1 MLSACYAKTGKQTRR
16 TAMKLNE
23 YEIRHNAY
31 LRENGAECAV
41 LLKKDGNFPLRETE
55 DSKGQSTGHY
65 KEHNARKIA
74 LYGSGVR
81 YTIKGGT
88 GSGEVNSRF
97 YVTVEE
103 GFKNAGFT
111 ITSGSW
117 LDGYDK
123 VRAEARQK
131 FIRDIKAEARAKHI
145 QAVILCMGRS
155 MAEPEY
161 QLPIDGEGDTA
172 IYVLSRIS
180 GEGSDREPVE
190 GEILLSE
197 TEKRDIL
204 ACNAKYKNFMLVINA
219 GGVVDLTAVKD
230 VKNILILSQLGVET
244 GDILADILLGKSSPS
259 GKLTTTWSVWKDYPS
274 MGEFGDRDETR
285 YKEGIYV
292 GYRYFDSV
300 GKRPLYPFGYGLSY
314 TDFYLEK
321 DSVRLEGQ
329 TVTVTANIKNVGNH
343 AGKEVLQ
350 VYVSSPEGKL
360 DQPYQAFVTFAKTS
374 LLAPGE
380 EQKLSAGFEMSDIAS
395 YEEASASY
403 VLEAGNY
410 ILRVGNSSADTKVY
424 GAIHV
429 EDRIVCT
436 KTRNVMGSPDFADY
450 RPAEGEKKSSSLSA
464 EELAETTVLTLGKD
478 AVATA
483 CVDFDL
489 DCEIDGA
496 VKKLSDE
503 DLIRMNLGAFDP
515 KGGMASIIGNAGFSV
530 AGAAGQTFMGAGE
543 YGIPSMVMADGPAGL
558 RISREYARDKNGEV
572 HALGAS
578 FPESLM
584 DFLPGIARLLM
595 KRIGYKVK
603 KTDTVMNQYATAIP
617 IGTAIAQSFNLAF
630 AEKCGDIVGSEMERF
645 GVHLWL
651 APALNIH
658 RSIRCG
664 RNFEYYS
671 EDPVISGEF
680 AAAITRGVQAHP
692 GCGTTIKHYAANN
705 QELNRTQNNS
715 QASERALR
723 EIYLKGFG
731 IAVRKSQPK
740 AVMTSY
746 NLINGVHTAEHKGMI
761 NDVLKSEF
769 GYQGIVMT
777 DWTIA
782 DYASEKGCIHPVAK
796 APNVIMAGGDLFMPG
811 SKADYEDVV
820 KAMQEG
826 KVTREQMRINASRT
840 AKMARELV
848 KSK

>member
-1 MLSACYAKTGKQTRR
+1 
-16 TAMKLNE
+16 MKLNE
-23 YEIRHNAY
+23 YEIGHNAY
-31 LRENGAECAV
+31 LRKNGAECTV
-41 LLKKDGNFPLRETE
+41 LLKKDGNFPLKET
-55 DSKGQSTGHY
+55 GQ
-65 KEHNARKIA
+65 IA
-74 LYGSGVR
+74 LYGSGAR

-103 GFKNAGFT
+103 GLKNAGFT

-123 VRAEARQK
+123 VRVEAKQQ
-131 FIRDIKAEARAKHI
+131 FIRDIKAEAKARHT
-145 QAVILCMGRS
+145 QAAMLSMGRS

-161 QLPIDGEGDTA
+161 QLPIDGTGDTA

-180 GEGSDREPVE
+180 GEGSDREPVA

-204 ACNAKYKNFMLVINA
+204 ACNAKYKYFMLVINA

-259 GKLTTTWSVWKDYPS
+259 GKLTTTWSAWKDYPS

-300 GKRPLYPFGYGLSY
+300 GKLPLYPFGYGLSY
-314 TDFYLEK
+314 TEFCLEK
-321 DSVRLEGQ
+321 DSVRLNGQ
-329 TVTVTANIKNVGNH
+329 TVTVTANIKNVGNA

-360 DQPYQAFVTFAKTS
+360 DQPYQALAGFAKTK

-380 EQKLSAGFEMSDIAS
+380 EQKLSVSFEMSDIAS
-395 YEEASASY
+395 YDEASASFC
-403 VLEAGNY
+403 LEAGDY
-410 ILRVGNSSADTKVY
+410 VLRVGNSSTGTDVY
-424 GAIHV
+424 GVIRV
-429 EDRIVCT
+429 EEKIVCI
-436 KTRNVMGSPDFADY
+436 KTRNVMGRPDFNDY
-450 RPAEGEKKSSSLSA
+450 KPAEGEKKSSSLSA
-464 EELAETTVLTLGKD
+464 KELAETTVLTLAKN
-478 AVATA
+478 AISTVN
-483 CVDFDL
+483 VDFDL
-489 DCEIDGA
+489 TCEIDA
-496 VKKLSDE
+496 DVRKLSDE
-503 DLIRMNLGAFDP
+503 QLIKMNLGAFDP
-515 KGGMASIIGNAGFSV
+515 KGGMASIIGNAGFTV
-530 AGAAGQTFMGAGE
+530 AGAAGQTFME
-543 YGIPSMVMADGPAGL
+543 VKEVGIPSMVMADGPAGL
-558 RISREYARDKNGEV
+558 RLSREYARDKNGV
-572 HALGAS
+572 PHVLGAS
-578 FPESLM
+578 FPESIM
-584 DFLPGIARLLM
+584 DFLPKIAKLFM
-595 KRIGYKVK
+595 KQIGYKVK
-603 KTDTVMNQYATAIP
+603 KTDTIENQYATAIP

-630 AEKCGDIVGSEMERF
+630 AEKCGDIVGFEMELF

-664 RNFEYYS
+664 RNFEYFS

-731 IAVRKSQPK
+731 IAIRKSQPK

-761 NDVLKSEF
+761 NDVLKCEF
-769 GYQGIVMT
+769 GYKGIVMT
-777 DWTIA
+777 DWVIA
-782 DYASEKGCIHPVAK
+782 DYATEKGCIHPVAK

-811 SKADYEDVV
+811 SKSDYEDVEA
-820 KAMQEG
+820 AMKEG
-826 KVTREQMRINASRT
+826 KVTREQMQINASRT
-840 AKMARELV
+840 ARMARELV

>member
-1 MLSACYAKTGKQTRR
+1 
-16 TAMKLNE
+16 MKLNE
-23 YEIRHNAY
+23 YEVKHNAY
-31 LRENGAECAV
+31 LRENGAECTV
-41 LLKKDGNFPLRETE
+41 LLKKDGNFPL
-55 DSKGQSTGHY
+55 KGTGQ
-65 KEHNARKIA
+65 IA
-74 LYGSGVR
+74 LYGSGAR

-103 GFKNAGFT
+103 GLKNAGFT

-123 VRAEARQK
+123 VRAEAKQQ
-131 FIRDIKAEARAKHI
+131 FIKDIKAEAKEKHT
-145 QAVILCMGRS
+145 QAVIICMGRS

-161 QLPIDGEGDTA
+161 HLPIDGEGDTA

-180 GEGSDREPVE
+180 GEGSDREPVA

-204 ACNAKYKNFMLVINA
+204 ACNAKYQNFMLVINA
-219 GGVVDLTAVKD
+219 GGVVDLTPVKD

-259 GKLTTTWSVWKDYPS
+259 GKLTTTWSAWAEYPS
-274 MGEFGDRDETR
+274 MGEFGDKNETR

-300 GKRPLYPFGYGLSY
+300 GKSPLYPFGYGLSY
-314 TDFYLEK
+314 TDFCLEK
-321 DSVRLEGQ
+321 DSVRLDGKR
-329 TVTVTANIKNVGNH
+329 VTVTANIKNVGKYT
-343 AGKEVLQ
+343 GKEVLQ
-350 VYVSSPEGKL
+350 VYLSSPEGKL
-360 DQPYQAFVTFAKTS
+360 DQPYQALAGFAKTKS
-374 LLAPGE
+374 LAPSQ
-380 EQKLSAGFEMSDIAS
+380 EQKLLVSFDLSDMAS
-395 YEEASASY
+395 YDEASASY
-403 VLEAGNY
+403 ILEAGDY
-410 ILRVGNSSADTKVY
+410 ILRAGNSSSDTKVY
-424 GAIHV
+424 GVIRV
-429 EDRIVCT
+429 EEEICCV
-436 KTRNVMGSPDFADY
+436 KTRNVMGRPDFTDY
-450 RPAEGEKKSSSLSA
+450 KPAAGERKCSSLSA
-464 EELAETTVLTLGKD
+464 GEQEGTTVLDLAKD
-478 AVATA
+478 AIDTV
-483 CVDFDL
+483 CVDFNL
-489 DCEIDGA
+489 TCEIDA
-496 VKKLSDE
+496 DVKKLSD
-503 DLIRMNLGAFDP
+503 DQLIKMNLGAFDP
-515 KGGMASIIGNAGFSV
+515 KGGMASMIGNAGFTV
-530 AGAAGQTFMGAGE
+530 AGAAGQTFMEAKE

-558 RISREYARDKNGEV
+558 RISREYAKDKKGMA

-578 FPESLM
+578 FPESMM
-584 DFLPGIARLLM
+584 DFLPKIAKLFI
-595 KRIGYKVK
+595 KQIGYKVK
-603 KTDTVMNQYATAIP
+603 KTDTIENQYATAIP
-617 IGTAIAQSFNLAF
+617 IGTAIAQSFNIGF
-630 AEKCGDIVGSEMERF
+630 AEKCGDIVGFEMELF

-664 RNFEYYS
+664 RNFEYFS

-680 AAAITRGVQAHP
+680 AAAITRGVQSHP

-746 NLINGVHTAEHKGMI
+746 NLINDVHTAEHKGMI
-761 NDVLKSEF
+761 NDVLKCEF
-769 GYQGIVMT
+769 GYKGIVMT

-782 DYASEKGCIHPVAK
+782 NYATEKGCTHPVAK

-811 SKADYEDVV
+811 SKSDYNDVIA
-820 KAMQEG
+820 AMKEG
-826 KVTREQMRINASRT
+826 KVTKEQMQINASRT
-840 AKMARELV
+840 ARMARELV
-848 KSK
+848 NGERGE

>member
-1 MLSACYAKTGKQTRR
+1 
-16 TAMKLNE
+16 MKLNE
-23 YEIRHNAY
+23 YEVKHNAY
-31 LRENGAECAV
+31 LRENGAECTV
-41 LLKKDGNFPLRETE
+41 LLKKDGNFPL
-55 DSKGQSTGHY
+55 KGTGQ
-65 KEHNARKIA
+65 IA
-74 LYGSGVR
+74 LYGSGAR

-103 GFKNAGFT
+103 GLKNAGFT
-111 ITSGSW
+111 ITSDSW
-117 LDGYDK
+117 MDGYDK
-123 VRAEARQK
+123 VRAEAKQQ
-131 FIRDIKAEARAKHI
+131 FIKDIKAEAKEKHT
-145 QAVILCMGRS
+145 QAVIICMGRS

-161 QLPIDGEGDTA
+161 HLPIDGEGDTA

-180 GEGSDREPVE
+180 GEGSDREPVA

-204 ACNAKYKNFMLVINA
+204 ACNAKYQNFMLVINA
-219 GGVVDLTAVKD
+219 GGVVDLTPVKD

-259 GKLTTTWSVWKDYPS
+259 GKLTTTWSAWAEYPS
-274 MGEFGDRDETR
+274 MGEFGDKNETR

-300 GKRPLYPFGYGLSY
+300 GKSPLYPFGYGLTY
-314 TDFYLEK
+314 TDFAIEK
-321 DSVRLEGQ
+321 DCIGLSGKM
-329 TVTVTANIKNVGNH
+329 VTVTASIKNVGKYT
-343 AGKEVLQ
+343 GKEVLQ

-360 DQPYQAFVTFAKTS
+360 DQPYQALAGFAKTK
-374 LLAPGE
+374 LLAPGQ
-380 EQKLSAGFEMSDIAS
+380 EQKLSVNFDLSDMAS
-395 YEEASASY
+395 YDEESASY
-403 VLEAGNY
+403 ILEAGDY
-410 ILRVGNSSADTKVY
+410 ILRAGNSSSDTKVY
-424 GAIHV
+424 GVIRV
-429 EDRIVCT
+429 EEEICCI
-436 KTRNVMGSPDFADY
+436 KTRNVMGRPDFSDY
-450 RPAEGEKKSSSLSA
+450 KPAAGEKKNNSLSE
-464 EELAETTVLTLGKD
+464 EELAEATVLTLSKD
-478 AVATA
+478 AVTT
-483 CVDFDL
+483 VTVSFDVA
-489 DCEIDGA
+489 CEIDGD
-496 VKKLSDE
+496 VKKLSD
-503 DLIRMNLGAFDP
+503 DQLIKMNLGAFDP
-515 KGGMASIIGNAGFSV
+515 KGGVASMIGNAGFTV

-543 YGIPSMVMADGPAGL
+543 LGIPSMVMADGPAGL
-558 RISREYARDKNGEV
+558 RISREYAKDKNGMA
-572 HALGAS
+572 HTLGAS
-578 FPESLM
+578 FPESMM
-584 DFLPGIARLLM
+584 DFLPKIAKLFI
-595 KRIGYKVK
+595 KQIGYKVK
-603 KTDTVMNQYATAIP
+603 KTDTIENQYATAIP
-617 IGTAIAQSFNLAF
+617 IGTAIAQSFNIDF
-630 AEKCGDIVGSEMERF
+630 AERCGDIVGFEMELF

-769 GYQGIVMT
+769 GYKGIVMT

-782 DYASEKGCIHPVAK
+782 NYATEKGCTHPVAK

-811 SKADYEDVV
+811 SKSDYSDVV
-820 KAMQEG
+820 AAMKEG
-826 KVTREQMRINASRT
+826 KVTKEQMQINASRT
-840 AKMARELV
+840 ARMARELV
-848 KSK
+848 R

>member
-1 MLSACYAKTGKQTRR
+1 
-16 TAMKLNE
+16 MKLNE
-23 YEIRHNAY
+23 YEVKHNAY
-31 LRENGAECAV
+31 LRENGAECTV
-41 LLKKDGNFPLRETE
+41 LLKKDGNFPL
-55 DSKGQSTGHY
+55 KGTGQ
-65 KEHNARKIA
+65 IA
-74 LYGSGVR
+74 LYGSGAR

-103 GFKNAGFT
+103 GLKNAGFI

-123 VRAEARQK
+123 VRAEAKQQ
-131 FIRDIKAEARAKHI
+131 FIKDIKAEAKEKHT
-145 QAVILCMGRS
+145 QAVIICMGRS

-161 QLPIDGEGDTA
+161 HLPIDGEGDTA

-180 GEGSDREPVE
+180 GEGSDREPVA

-204 ACNAKYKNFMLVINA
+204 ACNAKYQNFMLVINA
-219 GGVVDLTAVKD
+219 GGVVDLTPVKD

-259 GKLTTTWSVWKDYPS
+259 GKLTTTWSAWAEYPS
-274 MGEFGDRDETR
+274 MGEFGDKNETR

-300 GKRPLYPFGYGLSY
+300 GKSPLYPFGYGLTY
-314 TDFYLEK
+314 TDFAIEK
-321 DSVRLEGQ
+321 DCIGLSGKM
-329 TVTVTANIKNVGNH
+329 VTVTASIKNVGKYT
-343 AGKEVLQ
+343 GKEVLQ

-360 DQPYQAFVTFAKTS
+360 DQPYQALAGFAKTK
-374 LLAPGE
+374 LLAPGQ
-380 EQKLSAGFEMSDIAS
+380 EQKLSVNFDLSDMAS
-395 YEEASASY
+395 YDEESASY
-403 VLEAGNY
+403 ILEAGDY
-410 ILRVGNSSADTKVY
+410 ILRAGNSSSDTKVY
-424 GAIHV
+424 GVIRV
-429 EDRIVCT
+429 EEEICCI
-436 KTRNVMGSPDFADY
+436 KTRNVMGRPDFSDY
-450 RPAEGEKKSSSLSA
+450 KPAAGEKKNNSLSE
-464 EELAETTVLTLGKD
+464 EELAEATVLTLSKD
-478 AVATA
+478 AVTT
-483 CVDFDL
+483 VTVSFDVA
-489 DCEIDGA
+489 CEIDGD
-496 VKKLSDE
+496 VKKLSD
-503 DLIRMNLGAFDP
+503 DQLIKMNLGAFDP
-515 KGGMASIIGNAGFSV
+515 KGGVASMIGNAGFTV

-543 YGIPSMVMADGPAGL
+543 LGIPSMVMADGPAGL
-558 RISREYARDKNGEV
+558 RISREYAKDKNGMA
-572 HALGAS
+572 HTLGAS
-578 FPESLM
+578 FPESMM
-584 DFLPGIARLLM
+584 DFLPKIAKLFI
-595 KRIGYKVK
+595 KQIGYKVK
-603 KTDTVMNQYATAIP
+603 KTDTIENQYATAIP
-617 IGTAIAQSFNLAF
+617 IGTAIAQSFNIDF
-630 AEKCGDIVGSEMERF
+630 AERCGDIVGFEMELF

-769 GYQGIVMT
+769 GYKGIVMT

-782 DYASEKGCIHPVAK
+782 NYATEKGCTHPVAK

-811 SKADYEDVV
+811 SKSDYSDVV
-820 KAMQEG
+820 AAMKEG
-826 KVTREQMRINASRT
+826 KVTKEQMQINASRT
-840 AKMARELV
+840 ARMARELV
-848 KSK
+848 R

>member
-1 MLSACYAKTGKQTRR
+1 
-16 TAMKLNE
+16 MKLND
-23 YEIRHNAY
+23 YEIGHNVY
-31 LRENGAECAV
+31 LRENGAECTV
-41 LLKKDGNFPLRETE
+41 LLKKDGNFPLKETGHSTVQNTE
-55 DSKGQSTGHY
+55 HSKG
-65 KEHNARKIA
+65 KNARQIA
-74 LYGSGVR
+74 LYGSGAR

-103 GFKNAGFT
+103 GLKNAGFT

-123 VRAEARQK
+123 VRAQAKQQ
-131 FIRDIKAEARAKHI
+131 FIRDIKAEAREKHT

-161 QLPIDGEGDTA
+161 QLPVDGAGDTA

-180 GEGSDREPVE
+180 GEGSDREPIA

-204 ACNAKYKNFMLVINA
+204 ACNEKYKNFMLVINA

-259 GKLTTTWSVWKDYPS
+259 GKLTTTWSAWKDYPS
-274 MGEFGDRDETR
+274 MGEFGNRDETR

-300 GKRPLYPFGYGLSY
+300 GKLPLYPFGYGLSY
-314 TDFYLEK
+314 TDFCLEK
-321 DSVRLEGQ
+321 DSVRLDGQ
-329 TVTVTANIKNVGNH
+329 RVTVTANIKNVGNA

-350 VYVSSPEGKL
+350 AYVSSPEGKL
-360 DQPYQAFVTFAKTS
+360 DQPYQALAGFAKTK

-380 EQKLSAGFEMSDIAS
+380 EQKLSVSFEMSDIAS
-395 YEEASASY
+395 YDEATASFC
-403 VLEAGNY
+403 LEAGDY
-410 ILRVGNSSADTKVY
+410 VLRAGNSSADTDVY
-424 GAIHV
+424 GVIRV
-429 EDRIVCT
+429 EEEIYCI
-436 KTRNVMGSPDFADY
+436 KTRNVMGKPDFTDY
-450 RPAEGEKKSSSLSA
+450 KPAEDEKKSSSLSA
-464 EELAETTVLTLGKD
+464 KELAETTVLTLGKD
-478 AVATA
+478 AVATVN
-483 CVDFDL
+483 VDFDL
-489 DCEIDGA
+489 ECEIDA
-496 VKKLSDE
+496 DVKKLSDE
-503 DLIRMNLGAFDP
+503 QLIMMNLGAFDP

-530 AGAAGQTFMGAGE
+530 AGAAGQTFMGAKE

-558 RISREYARDKNGEV
+558 RISREYAKDKNGAV
-572 HALGAS
+572 HVLGAS
-578 FPESLM
+578 FPESMM
-584 DFLPGIARLLM
+584 DFLPGIAKLFM
-595 KRIGYKVK
+595 KHIGYKVK
-603 KTDTVMNQYATAIP
+603 KTDTIKNQYATAIP
-617 IGTAIAQSFNLAF
+617 IGTAIAQSFNLGF
-630 AEKCGDIVGSEMERF
+630 AEKCGDIVGFEMELF

-671 EDPVISGEF
+671 EDPVVSGEF

-769 GYQGIVMT
+769 GYEGIVMT

-782 DYASEKGCIHPVAK
+782 NYATEKGCIHPVAK

-811 SKADYEDVV
+811 SKSDYEDVAAAL
-820 KAMQEG
+820 KEG
-826 KVTREQMRINASRT
+826 KVTREQMQINASRT
-840 AKMARELV
+840 ARMAKMLATG
-848 KSK
+848 K

>member
-1 MLSACYAKTGKQTRR
+1 
-16 TAMKLNE
+16 MKLND
-23 YEIRHNAY
+23 YEIGHNTY
-31 LRENGAECAV
+31 LRENGAECTV
-41 LLKKDGNFPLRETE
+41 LLKKDGNFPLRGTE
-55 DSKGQSTGHY
+55 HSKGQNSGY
-65 KEHNARKIA
+65 SKEQNTRQIA
-74 LYGSGVR
+74 LYGSGAR

-103 GFKNAGFT
+103 GLKNAGFT

-123 VRAEARQK
+123 VRAQAKQQ
-131 FIRDIKAEARAKHI
+131 FIRDIKAEAREKHT

-161 QLPIDGEGDTA
+161 QLPIDGAGDTA

-180 GEGSDREPVE
+180 GEGSDREPIA

-259 GKLTTTWSVWKDYPS
+259 GKLTTTWSAWKDYPS

-300 GKRPLYPFGYGLSY
+300 GKLPLYPFGYGLSY
-314 TDFYLEK
+314 TDFCLEK
-321 DSVRLEGQ
+321 DSVRLDGQ
-329 TVTVTANIKNVGNH
+329 TVTVTANIKNVGND

-360 DQPYQAFVTFAKTS
+360 DQPYQALAGFAKTK

-380 EQKLSAGFEMSDIAS
+380 EQKLSVSFEMSDIAS
-395 YEEASASY
+395 YDEATASFC
-403 VLEAGNY
+403 LEAGDY
-410 ILRVGNSSADTKVY
+410 VLRAGNSSTDTDVY
-424 GAIHV
+424 GVIRV
-429 EDRIVCT
+429 EEEICCI
-436 KTRNVMGSPDFADY
+436 KTRNVMGRPDFTDY
-450 RPAEGEKKSSSLSA
+450 KPAEGERKSSLLSV

-483 CVDFDL
+483 NVDFDL
-489 DCEIDGA
+489 ECEIDA
-496 VKKLSDE
+496 DVKKLSDE
-503 DLIRMNLGAFDP
+503 QLIMMNLGAFDP
-515 KGGMASIIGNAGFSV
+515 KGGVASIIGSAGFSV
-530 AGAAGQTFMGAGE
+530 AGAAGQTFMGAEE

-558 RISREYARDKNGEV
+558 RISREYARDKNGV
-572 HALGAS
+572 PHVLGAS
-578 FPESLM
+578 FPEGIM
-584 DFLPGIARLLM
+584 DFLPKIAKLFM
-595 KRIGYKVK
+595 KHIGYKVK
-603 KTDTVMNQYATAIP
+603 KTDTILNQYATAIP
-617 IGTAIAQSFNLAF
+617 IGTAIAQSFNLEF
-630 AEKCGDIVGSEMERF
+630 AEKCGDIVGFEMELF

-671 EDPVISGEF
+671 EDPVVSGEF

-705 QELNRTQNNS
+705 QELNRTQNTS

-769 GYQGIVMT
+769 GYEGIVMT
-777 DWTIA
+777 DWTIVN
-782 DYASEKGCIHPVAK
+782 YATEKGCIHPVAK
-796 APNVIMAGGDLFMPG
+796 ASNVIMAGGDLFMPG
-811 SKADYEDVV
+811 SKSDYEDVATAL
-820 KAMQEG
+820 KEG
-826 KVTREQMRINASRT
+826 KVTREQMQMNASRT
-840 AKMARELV
+840 ARMARELV
-848 KSK
+848 KDK

>member
-1 MLSACYAKTGKQTRR
+1 
-16 TAMKLNE
+16 MKLNE
-23 YEIRHNAY
+23 YEIKHNAY
-31 LRENGAECAV
+31 LRENGAECTV
-41 LLKKDGNFPLRETE
+41 LLKKDGNFPL
-55 DSKGQSTGHY
+55 
-65 KEHNARKIA
+65 KEAGKIA
-74 LYGSGVR
+74 LYGSGAR

-103 GFKNAGFT
+103 GLKNAGFT

-123 VRAEARQK
+123 VRAEAKQQ
-131 FIRDIKAEARAKHI
+131 FIKDIKAEAKAKHT

-161 QLPIDGEGDTA
+161 QLPTDGAGDTA

-180 GEGSDREPVE
+180 GEGSDWEPIA

-259 GKLTTTWSVWKDYPS
+259 GKLTTTWSAWKDYPS

-300 GKRPLYPFGYGLSY
+300 GKLPLYPFGYGLSY
-314 TDFYLEK
+314 TDFCLEK
-321 DSVRLEGQ
+321 DSVRLDGQ
-329 TVTVTANIKNVGNH
+329 RVTVTANIKNVGNA

-360 DQPYQAFVTFAKTS
+360 DQPYQALAGFAKTK

-380 EQKLSAGFEMSDIAS
+380 EQKLSVSFEMSDIAS
-395 YEEASASY
+395 YNEATASFC
-403 VLEAGNY
+403 LEAGDY
-410 ILRVGNSSADTKVY
+410 VLRAGNSSTDTDVY
-424 GAIHV
+424 GVIRV
-429 EDRIVCT
+429 EEEICCI
-436 KTRNVMGSPDFADY
+436 KTRNVMGKPDFTDY
-450 RPAEGEKKSSSLSA
+450 KPAEGEKKCSSLSV

-483 CVDFDL
+483 NVDFDL
-489 DCEIDGA
+489 ECEIDAA

-503 DLIRMNLGAFDP
+503 QLIMMNLGAFDP
-515 KGGMASIIGNAGFSV
+515 KGGVASIIGNAGFSV
-530 AGAAGQTFMGAGE
+530 AGAAGQTFMGARE

-558 RISREYARDKNGEV
+558 RISREYAKDKNGVV

-578 FPESLM
+578 FPESIM
-584 DFLPGIARLLM
+584 DFLSGIAKLFM
-595 KRIGYKVK
+595 KHIGYKVK
-603 KTDTVMNQYATAIP
+603 KTDTIVNQYATAIP

-630 AEKCGDIVGSEMERF
+630 AEKCGDIVGFEMELF

-671 EDPVISGEF
+671 EDPVVSGEF

-769 GYQGIVMT
+769 GYEGIVMT

-782 DYASEKGCIHPVAK
+782 NYATEKGCIHPVAK
-796 APNVIMAGGDLFMPG
+796 ASNVIMVGGDLFMPG
-811 SKADYEDVV
+811 SKSDYEDVATAL
-820 KAMQEG
+820 KEG
-826 KVTREQMRINASRT
+826 KVTREQMQMNASRT
-840 AKMARELV
+840 ARMARELV
-848 KSK
+848 KDK

>member
-1 MLSACYAKTGKQTRR
+1 
-16 TAMKLNE
+16 MKLND
-23 YEIRHNAY
+23 YEIKHNAY
-31 LRENGAECAV
+31 LRENGAECTV
-41 LLKKDGNFPLRETE
+41 LLKKDGNFPL
-55 DSKGQSTGHY
+55 KKAGQ
-65 KEHNARKIA
+65 IA
-74 LYGSGVR
+74 LYGSGAR

-88 GSGEVNSRF
+88 GSGEVNSRYF
-97 YVTVEE
+97 VTVEE
-103 GFKNAGFT
+103 GLKNAGFT
-111 ITSGSW
+111 ITSDSW

-123 VRAEARQK
+123 VRMEAKQQFVK
-131 FIRDIKAEARAKHI
+131 DLKAEAKQKHT

-161 QLPIDGEGDTA
+161 QLPIEAVGDTA

-180 GEGSDREPVE
+180 GEGSDREPVA

-204 ACNAKYKNFMLVINA
+204 ACNAKYQNFMLVVNA
-219 GGVVDLTAVKD
+219 GGVVDLTPIRD

-244 GDILADILLGKSSPS
+244 GNVLADILLGKSIPS
-259 GKLTTTWSVWKDYPS
+259 GKLTTTWSAWKEYPS
-274 MGEFGDRDETR
+274 MGEFGNRDETR

-300 GKRPLYPFGYGLSY
+300 GKKPLYPFGYGLSY
-314 TDFYLEK
+314 TDFSIEELAGSSRNAE
-321 DSVRLEGQ
+321 SVRLDGEKI
-329 TVTVTANIKNVGNH
+329 TVTAKIKNVGKH
-343 AGKEVLQ
+343 SGKEVLQ

-360 DQPYQAFVTFAKTS
+360 DQPYQALAAFGKTR

-380 EQKLSAGFEMSDIAS
+380 EQKLSVSFALSELAS
-395 YEEASASY
+395 YEEESASY
-403 VLEAGNY
+403 ILEAGDY
-410 ILRVGNSSADTKVY
+410 VLRVGNSSADTTVHGVIRVETETVCAKV
-424 GAIHV
+424 
-429 EDRIVCT
+429 
-436 KTRNVMGSPDFADY
+436 RNVMGKTDFVDY
-450 RPAEGEKKSSSLSA
+450 KPTESERRSSSLSA
-464 EELAETTVLTLGKD
+464 EELAGITVLTFGKD
-478 AVATA
+478 AIETKQ
-483 CVDFDL
+483 VDFDL
-489 DCEIDGA
+489 KQEIDA
-496 VKKLSDE
+496 DVKKLSDE
-503 DLIRMNLGAFDP
+503 QLIKMNLGAFDP
-515 KGGMASIIGNAGFSV
+515 KGGISAMIGNAGLTV
-530 AGAAGQTFMGAGE
+530 AGSAGQTFMGAQE

-558 RISREYARDKNGEV
+558 RLSREYARDKDGGV
-572 HALGAS
+572 HAMGAS
-578 FPESLM
+578 FPESIF
-584 DFLPGIARLLM
+584 DFLPGIAKFFM

-603 KTDTVMNQYATAIP
+603 KTDTIENQYATAIP
-617 IGTAIAQSFNLAF
+617 IGTAIAQSFNTDF
-630 AEKCGDIVGSEMERF
+630 AEKCGDIVGDEMERF

-731 IAVRKSQPK
+731 IAVRRSQPK

-746 NLINGVHTAEHKGMI
+746 NLINGVHTSEHSGMI
-761 NDVLKSEF
+761 NDVLKAEY

-777 DWTIA
+777 DWVIA
-782 DYASEKGCIHPVAK
+782 NYASEKGCIHPVAK

-811 SKADYEDVV
+811 CKADYEDVV
-820 KAMQEG
+820 TAMKEG
-826 KVTREQMRINASRT
+826 KVTRQQLQINASRT
-840 AKMARELV
+840 ARMARELG
-848 KSK
+848 KDR